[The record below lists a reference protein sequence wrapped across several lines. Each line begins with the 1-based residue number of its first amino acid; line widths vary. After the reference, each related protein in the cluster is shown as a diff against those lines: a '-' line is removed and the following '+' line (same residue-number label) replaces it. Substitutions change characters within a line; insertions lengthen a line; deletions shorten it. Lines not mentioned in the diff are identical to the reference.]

1 VPLRLALP
9 MVGLFVAWPV
19 FAFDA
24 IYAFGDSLTD
34 TSDSPEPATNYFQGP
49 GDLNL
54 GPSAFVT
61 ARASRAACGVSE

>member
-1 VPLRLALP
+1 MTTRRSRKLEVLLCLALP

-34 TSDSPEPATNYFQGP
+34 TGNNPAQGFFR
-49 GDLNL
+49 L
-54 GPSAFVT
+54 
-61 ARASRAACGVSE
+61 RR